1 MSSVLLDPITQET
14 KDVSECS
21 PPSAQPHPASYD
33 SGEEFSL
40 AHFVHDCELI
50 EQEDQ
55 ASDRSI
61 IEDEYLPVAC
71 RFWQVR
77 LRSSWHSEARAR
89 LRTKSR

>member
-1 MSSVLLDPITQET
+1 MSSVLLDPITQEK

-21 PPSAQPHPASYD
+21 PTSAQPHPASYD

-55 ASDRSI
+55 ASAQSVLD
-61 IEDEYLPVAC
+61 DEYQTVAR
-71 RFWQVR
+71 RFRTNPHAPHLSGILMLVR
-77 LRSSWHSEARAR
+77 ISA
-89 LRTKSR
+89 

>member
-1 MSSVLLDPITQET
+1 MSSVLLDPITQEK

-21 PPSAQPHPASYD
+21 RTSAQPHPASYD

-55 ASDRSI
+55 TSDRSVL
-61 IEDEYLPVAC
+61 EDEYLPVA
-71 RFWQVR
+71 
-77 LRSSWHSEARAR
+77 
-89 LRTKSR
+89 